1 MYLVHAMKKIAYL
14 ILFVVTISINVTAAE
29 HPKKGFVTAADPG
42 AVFDSIWVDYD
53 VKENDVLGMKI
64 HLSFSANNMKEM
76 DAYVAIYFEY
86 NDDLAGFLKDKNKK
100 FQSSEGDVAIYQSIK
115 PAYNP
120 AVYKDL
126 QLFMPYTEL
135 DLEPGIYDLTMDA
148 KIIYKQ
154 GGMINR
160 LTYYDFEYTK
170 PGSPADVETKAQADA
185 TLDKLWIDYD
195 VTQDGKKGMLIHTKF
210 TAFNLKNVDCYMAV
224 YFKKKNGEKIDG
236 ISQTYR
242 SKAGQLAVYKSI
254 LPAYAE
260 AEFNDLK
267 LFMPYSEI
275 KLGKGKFDLKLDA
288 NLILKN
294 GDLIKHLKDH
304 EFWFEQ

>member
-1 MYLVHAMKKIAYL
+1 MNKTIVLTLIAIAIAINLFAEDANKKK
-14 ILFVVTISINVTAAE
+14 FDR
-29 HPKKGFVTAADPG
+29 ADPS
-42 AVFDSIWVDYD
+42 ATFDSIWVDYG
-53 VKENDVLGMKI
+53 VKVDEVLGMRI
-64 HLSFSANNMKEM
+64 HLSFSAYNMKEM

-100 FQSSEGDVAIYQSIK
+100 FQSSEGDVAIYKSIK
-115 PAYNP
+115 PAYDP

-126 QLFMPYTEL
+126 ELFMPYSEL

-148 KIIYKQ
+148 KLIYNK
-154 GGMINR
+154 GGLIDK

-195 VTQDGKKGMLIHTKF
+195 VTEDGKKGMMIHTKF
-210 TAFNLKNVDCYMAV
+210 TASNLKDVDCYLVV
-224 YFKKKNGEKIDG
+224 YFKMKNGEKIDG
-236 ISQTYR
+236 NNAAYR
-242 SKAGQLAVYKSI
+242 SKAGQLAVYKKI
-254 LPAYAE
+254 LPAYVE
-260 AEFNDLK
+260 AVYSDVK
-267 LFMPYSEI
+267 LFMPYTEI
-275 KLGKGKFDLKLDA
+275 KLGKGKFDLKLDV

-294 GDLIKHLKDH
+294 GDLVKHLKDH

>member
-1 MYLVHAMKKIAYL
+1 MKKIICLYL
-14 ILFVVTISINVTAAE
+14 FCIVAIASA
-29 HPKKGFVTAADPG
+29 TAADSVAGKPEIHIKPATAGPG
-42 AVFDSIWVDYD
+42 ATFDSIWVEYD
-53 VKENDVLGMKI
+53 ITEDNLRGMKI
-64 HLSFSANNMKEM
+64 HLSFSAYSMKEM
-76 DAYVAIYFEY
+76 SAYVAIYFEY

-100 FQSSEGDVAIYQSIK
+100 YQSSEGDVAIYKMIT
-115 PAYNP
+115 PAYDP

-135 DLEPGIYDLTMDA
+135 DLESGIYDLTMDV
-148 KIIYKQ
+148 KLIYEK

-170 PGSPADVETKAQADA
+170 PGSPADVESKAQADA
-185 TLDKLWIDYD
+185 KLDKLWIDYD
-195 VTQDGKKGMLIHTKF
+195 VTQEGKKGMLIHVNF
-210 TAFNLKNVDCYMAV
+210 TAMNLKDVDCYMAL
-224 YFKKKNGEKIDG
+224 YFEKKNGEKIDG
-236 ISQTYR
+236 ISSGYR

-254 LPAYAE
+254 KPAYAD
-260 AEFNDLK
+260 AVFTDLK

-275 KLGKGKFDLKLDA
+275 KLDKGRFDLRLDA

-294 GDLIKHLKDH
+294 GDKIKHLKDH

>member
-1 MYLVHAMKKIAYL
+1 MKKIICLYL
-14 ILFVVTISINVTAAE
+14 FSLIIIVGAL
-29 HPKKGFVTAADPG
+29 AADYKSAININRVATGPG
-42 AVFDSIWVDYD
+42 ANFDSIWVEYD
-53 VKENDVLGMKI
+53 VTEDNLRGMKI
-64 HLSFSANNMKEM
+64 HLSFSAFSMKAME
-76 DAYVAIYFEY
+76 AYVAIYFEY

-100 FQSSEGDVAIYQSIK
+100 YQSAEGDVAIYKLIT
-115 PAYNP
+115 PAYDP

-135 DLEPGIYDLTMDA
+135 DLEPGIYDLTMDV
-148 KIIYKQ
+148 KLIYKQ

-170 PGSPADVETKAQADA
+170 PGSPADVESKAQADA
-185 TLDKLWIDYD
+185 KLDKLWIDYN
-195 VTQDGKKGMLIHTKF
+195 VTEGEKNGMLIHVNF
-210 TAFNLKNVDCYMAV
+210 TAMNLKDVDCYMAI
-224 YFKKKNGEKIDG
+224 YFEKKNGEKIDG
-236 ISQTYR
+236 ISSAYR

-254 LPAYAE
+254 KPAYAD
-260 AEFNDLK
+260 AVFTDFK

-275 KLGKGKFDLKLDA
+275 KLDKGRFDLKLDA

-294 GDLIKHLKDH
+294 GDMIKHLKDH